1 MNSIWNFKKENE
13 TPYII
18 PVEDVSSE
26 VENPEETSLDF
37 DEEELQIDMD
47 WSDSE
52 IDAAL
57 ADDTETDNG
66 TSAPGSSIRPGSIR
80 SGVFSDDGDQE
91 MEEEDWLGE
100 MLEGI
105 DDSEVESDYGDVES
119 VASASSFSSSS
130 SKKRGREY
138 DEEDENE
145 LPSKR
150 LK

>member
-57 ADDTETDNG
+57 ADDIEADNG
-66 TSAPGSSIRPGSIR
+66 PSAPSSSMR
-80 SGVFSDDGDQE
+80 SGIVSDDDDQE
-91 MEEEDWLGE
+91 MEDEDWLGE
-100 MLEGI
+100 MLEGM
-105 DDSEVESDYGDVES
+105 DDSEVEGDYGDVES
-119 VASASSFSSSS
+119 VASASSSSSS
-130 SKKRGREY
+130 SQKRGREY
-138 DEEDENE
+138 DNEDENE
-145 LPSKR
+145 LPSSKR
-150 LK
+150 RK